1 MILRTFGKEAMMAL
15 EELSKYID
23 PERLD
28 YLERQQ
34 ALFEAAKSELMKIY
48 CGQYIA
54 FEDGQVLDHDWDDRA
69 MAERVYQKY
78 GYRDIFMNWVAEQE
92 PVYHVGGAFSCV
104 KFDGKRQRFS
114 FEVGLG

>member
-1 MILRTFGKEAMMAL
+1 MAL